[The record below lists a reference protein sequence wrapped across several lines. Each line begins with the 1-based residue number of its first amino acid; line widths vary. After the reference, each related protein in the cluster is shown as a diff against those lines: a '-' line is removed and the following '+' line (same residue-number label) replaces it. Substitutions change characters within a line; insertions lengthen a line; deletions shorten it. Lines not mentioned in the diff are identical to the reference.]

1 MRLISVF
8 FIVIFIVCTK
18 QDSYQN
24 DQSQCPPWFF
34 YNATTKTCECYSS
47 PSTNKIIKCTKKE
60 ALLKLGYCMT
70 YEEEDGFYVGLCDNV
85 KLKSNSLN
93 TTEDNYIRLP
103 SNVSDL
109 NDYMCGPMNRK
120 GLVCSQ
126 CVDGF
131 GLAVFS
137 IGHTCTNCTGVWY
150 GVPLYLFIEFVP
162 ITIFFF
168 IIVIFHINV
177 TSAPM
182 VAFVLYSQIAVSAFS
197 NIMVSNK
204 LIFNT
209 TITYR
214 FLGVLVLFYGIWNLD
229 FFRFIIPPFCVS
241 SHLKP
246 VHITFLYFIS
256 AFYPLCLIAFSWIC
270 IHLHSRNFKPLV
282 WSWDK
287 LKQNLCKRFNVNW
300 HPTNTIINVFATF
313 FLLSYAKLV
322 FSSLRALN
330 YGILLNVN
338 NLSLQQTLHVRS
350 DPSMIYFGE
359 EHLPFAITSVFI
371 FLLAVLP
378 IPLLLALYPIRS
390 VRTLLFKFLIGGH
403 TKAAINIFV
412 QKFYSCYRDNTEGGR
427 DMRSLVCLY
436 FFLRVLIHFVT
447 VHQIPPNVGFSILV
461 FIYIACSTLIA
472 MAQPYKKPYMNNA
485 DTLILVNLALLSL
498 ILSQLNGQLSTAF
511 TQFFY
516 ISGSILASIPLLAIT
531 GVLTYKIIR
540 KMTKLPCC
548 KSLLCSHGQKDLD
561 DTEDYD
567 LESRDDPEL
576 QIRSVKVEE
585 NDQELNS
592 EYEHIQ

>member
-1 MRLISVF
+1 MRLIFVF

-18 QDSYQN
+18 QDNQ
-24 DQSQCPPWFF
+24 DDQCPPWFF
-34 YNATTKTCECYSS
+34 YNTTTKTCECYSS
-47 PSTNKIIKCTKKE
+47 PSTDKIIKCAKKE

-70 YEEEDGFYVGLCDNV
+70 YEEEGGFYVGLCDNV
-85 KLKSNSLN
+85 NLKSNSLIN

-126 CVDGF
+126 CADGF

-137 IGHTCTNCTGVWY
+137 VGQTCTNCTGVWY

-168 IIVIFHINV
+168 IIVIFRINV

-182 VAFVLYSQIAVSAFS
+182 VAFVLYSQVAVSAFS

-256 AFYPLCLIAFSWIC
+256 AFYPLCLIAVSWIC
-270 IHLHSRNFKPLV
+270 IHLYSRNFKPLV
-282 WSWDK
+282 WLWDK
-287 LKQNLCKRFNVNW
+287 LKQNLRKRFNVDW
-300 HPTNTIINVFATF
+300 HATNTIINVFATF

-412 QKFYSCYRDNTEGGR
+412 QKFYSCYRDSTDGGR

-472 MAQPYKKPYMNNA
+472 LAQPYKKPYMNNA

-498 ILSQLNGQLSTAF
+498 ILSQLNGRLSTAF

-516 ISGSILASIPLLAIT
+516 ISGSMLASIPLLAIT
-531 GVLTYKIIR
+531 GVLIYKIIR

-548 KSLLCSHGQKDLD
+548 KSLLRSHGQKDLD

-576 QIRSVKVEE
+576 QIHSVKVEE
-585 NDQELNS
+585 NDQEHNS
-592 EYEHIQ
+592 ENEHIQ